1 MVGAVVLFV
10 SMSVQS
16 AAPSSGDVIKIG
28 IVASLSGPLIPWGT
42 DAYNGAQ
49 LAVDQ
54 VNASGGIAGRQVELL
69 VQDCASTPEG
79 GKIGTE
85 ALIAAGVV
93 GLLGTVSS
101 GITQPMA
108 RVSSEHGIP
117 HVVVGGTKSGLT
129 KDPNVFRVCYTDD
142 FQGPVM
148 AKFAYDTL
156 GLRKVALMTDSKQP
170 YSSYLSESFRK
181 FFVGLGGEI
190 VAEQFY
196 ESGQSNFLYELV
208 KIKEGDPE
216 GIFLSGY
223 FNEVGPIAMQA
234 GQVGLE
240 DVKLLGGDGWE
251 SMELIDSGG
260 DAIIGGFFCNHYS
273 NDEQRP
279 EVQNFVTA
287 WRERHDDPP
296 GTSMG
301 ALGYDAAALLMDAIA
316 RAGSTDAEAVIE
328 ALGNTVGFK
337 GVTGAITLKGLGGDA
352 ARPALVLRVTRD
364 GFVPAK
370 TMSYEEVYGG
380 DAGSGVLRKNT
391 K

>member
-16 AAPSSGDVIKIG
+16 AAPSSDDVIKIG
-28 IVASLSGPLIPWGT
+28 IVASQTGPLIPWGT
-42 DAYNGAQ
+42 DCIRGAQ

-54 VNASGGIAGRQVELL
+54 FNDAGGIYGKKVLLL
-69 VQDCASTPEG
+69 VADSASTPEG
-79 GKIGTE
+79 GKS
-85 ALIAAGVV
+85 AAEKLVREGVV
-93 GLLGTVSS
+93 GLLGDLAS

-108 RVSSEHGIP
+108 RVSSEHGVP
-117 HVVVGGTKSGLT
+117 HVIVGATKSDLT
-129 KDPNVFRVCYTDD
+129 EIGDNVFRVCYTDD

-156 GLRKVALMTDSKQP
+156 GLRKVALMTDNRQP
-170 YSSYLSESFRK
+170 YSYYLSQSFK
-181 FFVGLGGEI
+181 QFFEGLGGEI
-190 VAEQFY
+190 VAEESY

-208 KIKEGDPE
+208 KVKGGDPE

-234 GQVGLE
+234 SQMGME

-251 SMELIDSGG
+251 SMELLASG
-260 DAIIGGFFCNHYS
+260 DAIVGGFFCSHYS

-287 WRERHDDPP
+287 WRARHGSPP
-296 GTSMG
+296 GTTMG
-301 ALGYDAAALLMDAIA
+301 ALGYDAAALLMDAIMRA
-316 RAGSTDAEAVIE
+316 RSTDSEAVIE

-337 GVTGAITLKGLGGDA
+337 GVTGTITLKGMGGDA

-364 GFVPAK
+364 GFVHAK

-380 DAGSGVLRKNT
+380 GAGSGVLRKNT

>member
-1 MVGAVVLFV
+1 MVGAFVLFAL
-10 SMSVQS
+10 MSVQS
-16 AAPSSGDVIKIG
+16 AALWSDDVIKIG
-28 IVASLSGPLIPWGT
+28 LVASQRGPLLPWGT
-42 DAYNGAQ
+42 DCIRGAQ

-54 VNASGGIAGRQVELL
+54 VNADGGIYGKKVLLL
-69 VQDCASTPEG
+69 VADSASTPEG
-79 GKIGTE
+79 GKSATE
-85 ALIAAGVV
+85 ELVGDGIV
-93 GLLGTVSS
+93 GLLGSVSS

-108 RVSSEHGIP
+108 QVSSEHGIP
-117 HVVVGGTKSGLT
+117 HVVVGGTKAGLT

-156 GLRKVALMTDSKQP
+156 GLRKVAVMTDKKQP
-170 YSSYLSESFRK
+170 YSHYLSQSFK
-181 FFVGLGGEI
+181 QFFVGLGGEI

-196 ESGQSNFLYELV
+196 ESGQSEFLYELV

-216 GIFLSGY
+216 GVFLSGY
-223 FNEVGPIAMQA
+223 FIEVGLIARQA
-234 GQVGLE
+234 GQIGLE

-251 SMELIDSGG
+251 SMELLASG
-260 DAIIGGFFCNHYS
+260 DAIVGGFFCSHYS

-287 WRERHDDPP
+287 WRERHGDPP

-301 ALGYDAAALLMDAIA
+301 ALGYDAAALLMDAIMRA
-316 RAGSTDAEAVIE
+316 RSTDSEAVIE

-352 ARPALVLRVTRD
+352 ARPALILRVTRD
-364 GFVPAK
+364 GFVHAK

-380 DAGSGVLRKNT
+380 GAGSGVLRK
-391 K
+391 KAK